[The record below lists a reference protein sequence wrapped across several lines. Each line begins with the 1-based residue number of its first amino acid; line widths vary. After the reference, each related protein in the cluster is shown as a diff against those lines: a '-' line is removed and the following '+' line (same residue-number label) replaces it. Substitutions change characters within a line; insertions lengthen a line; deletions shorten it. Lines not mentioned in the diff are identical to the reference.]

1 MLIKIKENYVMNKI
15 KQSPTCCVICG
26 KSYKTRTRLEKHLLL
41 CELLKRSKNSS
52 AIEEDETDIPSQRK
66 MYSILLELGYKY
78 NKMEQ
83 KVEQLNKLLIK
94 QKSKINVIDWL
105 TNNIIP
111 NLSIQHFH
119 EHVFIIE
126 TDVEFLFNN
135 SFYATLNGIF
145 MRITENNWPLCGFI
159 QKNNVLYSYD
169 DNRWQELNED
179 ILYKF
184 LNKIQMKISIKMLE
198 WKKINNQ
205 NIKSNDTLATNYD
218 KALVKLME
226 VDFSKETVINKI
238 KNMIFLL
245 VKKSYDLE
253 F

>member
-1 MLIKIKENYVMNKI
+1 MNKI

-111 NLSIQHFH
+111 NVSIQHFH

>member
-1 MLIKIKENYVMNKI
+1 MNKI

>member
-1 MLIKIKENYVMNKI
+1 MNKI

-41 CELLKRSKNSS
+41 CELLKRTQNSS
-52 AIEEDETDIPSQRK
+52 TIEQDDESDIPSQRK
-66 MYSILLELGYKY
+66 LYSILLELGYKY
-78 NKMEQ
+78 NKMEK
-83 KVEQLNKLLIK
+83 KVEILNKILVK
-94 QKSKINVIDWL
+94 QKIKINVIDWL

-111 NLSIQHFH
+111 NVNIQHFH

-126 TDVEFLFNN
+126 SDVEFIFHN
-135 SFYATLNGIF
+135 SFYATLNVIL
-145 MRITENNWPLCGFI
+145 MRVKTNDWPICGFI
-159 QKNNVLYSYD
+159 QKNNTLYSYD
-169 DNRWQELNED
+169 DNIWQELNQD
-179 ILYKF
+179 MLYKF

-198 WKKINNQ
+198 WKKANNQ
-205 NIKSNDTLATNYD
+205 DIKNNDTLATNYD

-226 VDFSKETVINKI
+226 VDFSRETVFNKI

>member
-1 MLIKIKENYVMNKI
+1 MNKI

-52 AIEEDETDIPSQRK
+52 TIEEDETDIPSQRK

-111 NLSIQHFH
+111 NVSIQHFH

-145 MRITENNWPLCGFI
+145 MRITENTWPMCGFI

>member
-1 MLIKIKENYVMNKI
+1 MNKI

-111 NLSIQHFH
+111 NVSIQHFH

-159 QKNNVLYSYD
+159 QKNNVLYSYDD

-226 VDFSKETVINKI
+226 IDFSKETVINKI

>member
-1 MLIKIKENYVMNKI
+1 MNKI

-111 NLSIQHFH
+111 NVSIQHFH

-159 QKNNVLYSYD
+159 QKNNLLYSYD

-205 NIKSNDTLATNYD
+205 AKITR
-218 KALVKLME
+218 
-226 VDFSKETVINKI
+226 SK
-238 KNMIFLL
+238 
-245 VKKSYDLE
+245 
-253 F
+253 